1 MGLFD
6 LKAGKGKD
14 GGDDK
19 PPPSPMSITVKAE
32 PLDAKSAARKFVE
45 ALGEALGMKAAIREK
60 DVEDVLD
67 AFKLLDVAT
76 EADTGEGPEEKDEP
90 EEGEHEDEDDAAAE

>member
-45 ALGEALGMKAAIREK
+45 ALGEAFGIKTPPREM
-60 DVEDVLD
+60 DVERVLD
-67 AFKLLDVAT
+67 AWKLLDVAT
-76 EADTGEGPEEKDEP
+76 EADTGEGPDEKDEP
-90 EEGEHEDEDDAAAE
+90 EEGDDENEEKDAAE